1 MIVRVGVVDFLDA
14 IGDET
19 LAAREERA
27 SQSRLVERAHA
38 SEVSDDAEALRELD
52 GASEFSEELGEHDV
66 RRLSRVGAE
75 RADDGDVIGVRGDHP
90 GDERFEVQRL
100 VVVAVA
106 HARVL
111 QRRHLEDVQELGLV
125 REGLPVSRARARDL
139 LGARGERL
147 ASRAKLR
154 KGAAHSFETA
164 LDVRHL
170 RANRV
175 VALRS
180 AHEGAVLLQRH
191 LLLPASR
198 ALPSASRSSG
208 SRFRRSTE

>member
-1 MIVRVGVVDFLDA
+1 M
-14 IGDET
+14 
-19 LAAREERA
+19 
-27 SQSRLVERAHA
+27 
-38 SEVSDDAEALRELD
+38 
-52 GASEFSEELGEHDV
+52 
-66 RRLSRVGAE
+66 
-75 RADDGDVIGVRGDHP
+75 
-90 GDERFEVQRL
+90 
-100 VVVAVA
+100 
-106 HARVL
+106 
-111 QRRHLEDVQELGLV
+111 

-147 ASRAKLR
+147 ASSAKLR
-154 KGAAHSFETA
+154 KGAAHSLETA

-198 ALPSASRSSG
+198 ALPLRVQELGLAVQTLHRVAQKIAQVRVVHVPHRAEALAAG
-208 SRFRRSTE
+208 DARAAG